1 MAAFLGPPER
11 KKDLPLGFPPHNP
24 PPFTRT
30 PVLWN
35 QGTTFAILF
44 NINHLLRGSNLQHG
58 HIGVR
63 VSAYR
68 FGGNKDWSHTP
79 VYPFQLVLDASNTLA
94 LSFLSLSP
102 SLSLS
107 PVKLFLF
114 QNRLHITHQLF
125 CLLSKLLWQVTE
137 AFIWRLIANYC
148 VAFLEFVYYLSLVLF
163 NLLNVRTISW

>member
-1 MAAFLGPPER
+1 MVRALFLTCTWLPSWGLLRER
-11 KKDLPLGFPPHNP
+11 KTYPWDFLPTN

-125 CLLSKLLWQVTE
+125 CLLSKLL
-137 AFIWRLIANYC
+137 
-148 VAFLEFVYYLSLVLF
+148 
-163 NLLNVRTISW
+163 